1 MDFPDLLDLIFTG
14 EEELRSLGAA
24 GGPEA
29 RALAEEAVAATRK
42 AKDEAERAFARIF
55 ERAGLAKKS
64 DVDALSSKVD
74 RLASRMEELLR
85 RLDTPP
91 GGRKM
96 EAES

>member
-29 RALAEEAVAATRK
+29 RALAEEAVAAARK

-55 ERAGLAKKS
+55 ERAGLAKKA
-64 DVDALSSKVD
+64 DVDALSARVD
-74 RLASRMEELLR
+74 RLAAAVEELA
-85 RLDTPP
+85 
-91 GGRKM
+91 RK
-96 EAES
+96 SQP